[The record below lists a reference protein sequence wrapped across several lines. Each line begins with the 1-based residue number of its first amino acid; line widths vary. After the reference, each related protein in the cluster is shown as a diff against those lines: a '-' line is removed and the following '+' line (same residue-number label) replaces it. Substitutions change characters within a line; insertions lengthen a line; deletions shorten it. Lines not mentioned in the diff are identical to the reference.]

1 MLERIAQAVR
11 DGRRIG
17 AQDERIVADVLR
29 AILETHAI
37 VPKEPTEE
45 MLKAGWDTGTSKA
58 QNIAYNVWKP
68 MLAAAPDP
76 LSEHGLDAH

>member
-1 MLERIAQAVR
+1 MTGL
-11 DGRRIG
+11 
-17 AQDERIVADVLR
+17 VALVTEAIKNARMRSPYWDDNARDVLR

-76 LSEHGLDAH
+76 LKA